1 MMQFKPC
8 FTVCSVPLFAQL
20 PVLLLIRC
28 IQSEQRLQMASVRFH
43 ILVINVDVV
52 QLLLLLENLLRGA
65 LTVMET
71 GLTRKGPF
79 A

>member
-1 MMQFKPC
+1 
-8 FTVCSVPLFAQL
+8 
-20 PVLLLIRC
+20 
-28 IQSEQRLQMASVRFH
+28 MASVRFH